1 MRVRKREGRLTT
13 EEEGIVKAL
22 LFQRW
27 RNQDIQ
33 ALVNIGR
40 IATINSARITEVKQN
55 AAILPAGNDAV
66 EFYKLEKQS
75 FDPRTG
81 LSIFHDERLIR
92 AREAMIVAVQIF
104 NSPALKFKTEV
115 FAVLAHIAW
124 TYLMHEYYVRR
135 KVAIIGDDGRTLLLS
150 QMLRRE
156 DCPLSPGIKHN
167 LEAVVTIRNE
177 VEHKILG
184 QGDFTFLLIFQAC
197 CLNFDKMI
205 SELFGPALSLRS
217 ELAFSLQFAK
227 MSIEQLSGLQTYDIP
242 DHIQALDARL
252 QEGLSEDELADLEYQ
267 FKVVYTLGSASKSR
281 AHIQFV
287 HPDSAEGKEI
297 SNILVKYKAA
307 DDLYPYKPHAVAE
320 LVSHRSQKK
329 FTRRNHTQAWRFYST
344 RPRQGSKTPGD
355 TNKDYCVYH
364 PAHGDYTYSEKWI
377 DHLVAEIVDD
387 DKWAAIKTYKI

>member
-22 LFQRW
+22 LFQGW

-40 IATINSARITEVKQN
+40 IATINSTRITEVKQN

-227 MSIEQLSGLQTYDIP
+227 MSIERLSG
-242 DHIQALDARL
+242 
-252 QEGLSEDELADLEYQ
+252 DELADLEYQ

-387 DKWAAIKTYKI
+387 DKWAAIKNYKI

>member
-1 MRVRKREGRLTT
+1 MRVRKREGRLTA

-22 LFQRW
+22 LSRGW

-33 ALVNIGR
+33 ALVNVGR

-55 AAILPAGNDAV
+55 SASAPAADDAV

-104 NSPALKFKTEV
+104 NSPTLKFKTEI

-124 TYLMHEYYVRR
+124 TYLLHENYDRR
-135 KVAIIGDDGRTLLLS
+135 KVKIIGEDGRSLLLS

-156 DCPLSPGIKHN
+156 DCSLSAGIKRN
-167 LEAVVTIRNE
+167 LEAMAAIRNE
-177 VEHKILG
+177 VEHKVLG
-184 QGDFTFLLIFQAC
+184 QVDLTFLPIFQAC
-197 CLNFDKMI
+197 CLNFDKTI
-205 SELFGPALSLRS
+205 SDLFGAALSLQS

-227 MSIEQLSGLQTYDIP
+227 MTIEQLTGLQKYVIP
-242 DHIQALDARL
+242 AHIQAPDARL
-252 QEGLSEDELADLEYQ
+252 QEGLTEAELTDLEYQ
-267 FKVVYTLGSASKSR
+267 FRVVYTLDSASKSR

-297 SNILVKYKAA
+297 SNILVKYKPA
-307 DDLYPYKPHAVAE
+307 DDLYPYKPSVVAQ
-320 LVSHRSQKK
+320 LVSRRSGRK
-329 FTRRNHTQAWRFYST
+329 FTSRNHTQAWRLYSA
-344 RPRQGSKTPGD
+344 RPRPGSKRPQD
-355 TNKDYCVYH
+355 TNIDYCIYH
-364 PAHGDYTYSEKWI
+364 PAHGDYTYSEKWV
-377 DHLVAEIVDD
+377 DDLVAEIADES
-387 DKWAAIKTYKI
+387 KLAAIRACTI

>member
-22 LFQRW
+22 LSHGW

-33 ALVNIGR
+33 ALVNVGR

-55 AAILPAGNDAV
+55 SAISPAGDDAV

-104 NSPALKFKTEV
+104 NSPILKFKTEV
-115 FAVLAHIAW
+115 FAVLAYIAW

-135 KVAIIGDDGRTLLLS
+135 RIKIVGDDGRTLLLS
-150 QMLRRE
+150 QILRRE
-156 DCPLSPGIKHN
+156 DCPLSAGIKRN
-167 LEAVVTIRNE
+167 LEAMATIRNE
-177 VEHKILG
+177 VEHNILG
-184 QGDFTFLLIFQAC
+184 QGDLTFLPIFQAC
-197 CLNFDKMI
+197 CLNFDKII
-205 SELFGPALSLRS
+205 SELFGAALSLQS

-227 MSIEQLSGLQTYDIP
+227 MSIEQLSGLQKYSIP

-252 QEGLSEDELADLEYQ
+252 QAGLSEEELADLEYQ
-267 FKVVYTLGSASKSR
+267 FKVVYTLDSASKSR

-287 HPDSAEGKEI
+287 HPESAEGKEI
-297 SNILVKYKAA
+297 SNILVKYKTA
-307 DDLYPYKPHAVAE
+307 DDLYPYKPNAVVKM
-320 LVSHRSQKK
+320 VSERSRQR
-329 FTRRNHTQAWRFYST
+329 FTSHNHTQAWRVYSA
-344 RPRQGSKTPGD
+344 RPRQGTQRPED
-355 TNKDYCVYH
+355 TNKDYCIYH
-364 PAHGDYTYSEKWI
+364 PAHGDYTYSEKWVE
-377 DHLVAEIVDD
+377 HLVAEIEHD
-387 DKWAAIKTYKI
+387 DKCAAIKAYKI

>member
-22 LFQRW
+22 LAQGG

-55 AAILPAGNDAV
+55 SAISPAADDAV

-104 NSPALKFKTEV
+104 NSPMLKFKTEI

-124 TYLMHEYYVRR
+124 TYLMHEYYERR
-135 KVAIIGDDGRTLLLS
+135 KVKIIGEDGRSLLLS

-156 DCPLSPGIKHN
+156 DCPLSAGIKRN
-167 LEAVVTIRNE
+167 LEAMATIRHE
-177 VEHKILG
+177 VEHKLLG
-184 QGDFTFLLIFQAC
+184 QGDLTFLSLFQAC
-197 CLNFDKMI
+197 CLNFDKTI
-205 SELFGPALSLRS
+205 SEFFGAALSLQS

-227 MSIEQLSGLQTYDIP
+227 MTIEQLSGLQNYGIP
-242 DHIQALDARL
+242 AHIQALDARL
-252 QEGLSEDELADLEYQ
+252 QEGLTDEDLANLEYQ
-267 FKVVYTLGSASKSR
+267 FKVVYTLDSASKTR

-297 SNILVKYKAA
+297 SNILVKYKTA
-307 DDLYPYKPHAVAE
+307 DDLYPYKPNAVVK
-320 LVSHRSQKK
+320 LVSERSQKK
-329 FTRRNHTQAWRFYST
+329 FTSHNHTQAWRLYSA
-344 RPRQGSKTPGD
+344 RPRQGAKKPEE
-355 TNKDYCVYH
+355 TNKDYCIYH
-364 PAHGDYTYSEKWI
+364 PAHRDYTYSENWVE
-377 DHLVAEIVDD
+377 HLVAAVADD
-387 DKWAAIKTYKI
+387 NKWAEITAYKI

>member
-22 LFQRW
+22 LSHGW

-55 AAILPAGNDAV
+55 SAISPAGDDAV

-104 NSPALKFKTEV
+104 NSPILKFKTEV

-124 TYLMHEYYVRR
+124 TYFMHEYYVRR
-135 KVAIIGDDGRTLLLS
+135 RVKIVGDDGRSLLLS

-156 DCPLSPGIKHN
+156 DCPLSAGIKRN
-167 LEAVVTIRNE
+167 LEAMATIRNE
-177 VEHKILG
+177 VEHNILG
-184 QGDFTFLLIFQAC
+184 QGDLTFLPIFQAC
-197 CLNFDKMI
+197 CLNFDKII
-205 SELFGPALSLRS
+205 SELFGAALSLQS

-227 MSIEQLSGLQTYDIP
+227 MSIEQLSGLQKYGIP

-252 QEGLSEDELADLEYQ
+252 QAGRSEEELADLEYQ
-267 FKVVYTLGSASKSR
+267 FRVVYTLDSASKSR

-297 SNILVKYKAA
+297 SNILVKYKTA
-307 DDLYPYKPHAVAE
+307 DDLYPYKPNAVVKM
-320 LVSHRSQKK
+320 VSERSRQR
-329 FTRRNHTQAWRFYST
+329 FTSHNHTQAWRLYSA
-344 RPRQGSKTPGD
+344 RPRQGARRPEE
-355 TNKDYCVYH
+355 TNKDYCIYH
-364 PAHGDYTYSEKWI
+364 PAHGDYTYSEKWVE
-377 DHLVAEIVDD
+377 HLVAEIEHD
-387 DKWAAIKTYKI
+387 DKWAAIKAYKI

>member
-1 MRVRKREGRLTT
+1 MRIRKREGRLTT
-13 EEEGIVKAL
+13 EEEGIVKGL
-22 LFQRW
+22 LSHGW

-55 AAILPAGNDAV
+55 SAIFPAGDDAV

-104 NSPALKFKTEV
+104 NSPILKFKTEV

-135 KVAIIGDDGRTLLLS
+135 RAKIVGDDGRSLLLS

-156 DCPLSPGIKHN
+156 DCPLSAGIKRN
-167 LEAVVTIRNE
+167 LEAMATIRNE
-177 VEHKILG
+177 VEHNILG
-184 QGDFTFLLIFQAC
+184 QGDLTFLPIFQAC
-197 CLNFDKMI
+197 CLNFDKII
-205 SELFGPALSLRS
+205 SKLFGTALSLQS

-227 MSIEQLSGLQTYDIP
+227 MSIEQLSSLQKYGVP
-242 DHIQALDARL
+242 YHIQALDARL
-252 QEGLSEDELADLEYQ
+252 QEGLTEEELSDLEYQ
-267 FKVVYTLGSASKSR
+267 FKVVYTLDSASKSR

-287 HPDSAEGKEI
+287 HPDSAEAKEI
-297 SNILVKYKAA
+297 SDILVKYKPA
-307 DDLYPYKPHAVAE
+307 DDLYPYKPNAVVK
-320 LVSHRSQKK
+320 LVSQRSRKK
-329 FTRRNHTQAWRFYST
+329 FTSHNHTQA
-344 RPRQGSKTPGD
+344 
-355 TNKDYCVYH
+355 
-364 PAHGDYTYSEKWI
+364 
-377 DHLVAEIVDD
+377 
-387 DKWAAIKTYKI
+387 